1 MVDEVLRFLSKSKL
15 QSPTRIPSKWTK
27 RRFLHPSIPQP
38 SIGEKWYTQNSKYLD
53 QCQKIVI
60 GKILLHND
68 RLHDLCLIVKHLNG
82 EWKQRLSI
90 LSRKIE
96 KIQLAFRF
104 FLLPS
109 RQTQSSRIWN
119 NRNGQHSSWPHLI
132 DDPPTDYWYKTNILL
147 ICRILCSSSISTMS
161 FTSLNVNAYI
171 DNVAVNLWWTQS

>member
-1 MVDEVLRFLSKSKL
+1 MKFFDFCRNQNFRVRQGSLRSEQKEGSYIL
-15 QSPTRIPSKWTK
+15 QSHSR
-27 RRFLHPSIPQP
+27 LL
-38 SIGEKWYTQNSKYLD
+38 EKNDSTQNSKYLD

-68 RLHDLCLIVKHLNG
+68 RLHNLCLIVKHLNG

-90 LSRKIE
+90 LSQKIE

-132 DDPPTDYWYKTNILL
+132 DDPPIDYWYKTNILL

-161 FTSLNVNAYI
+161 FTFLNANAYI
-171 DNVAVNLWWTQS
+171 DDVAVNLWWTQS